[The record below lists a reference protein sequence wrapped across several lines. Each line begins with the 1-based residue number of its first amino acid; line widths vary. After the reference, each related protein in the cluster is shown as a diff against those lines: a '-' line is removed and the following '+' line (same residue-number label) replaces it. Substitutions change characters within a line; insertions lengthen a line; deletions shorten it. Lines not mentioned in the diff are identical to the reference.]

1 MDEWEHYEA
10 DAFNFYDDVSVF
22 FYSGYGAFISFEWS
36 SDYSDW
42 LPLFEVFFC
51 EDFAS
56 GGVLSRE
63 EPQEANGFGRDFLDS
78 VVVRITVYPK
88 WDGPFGL
95 ASAVEFELERFFSG
109 GFDKQ
114 NPWNDGSGATLFT
127 G

>member
-36 SDYSDW
+36 SDYSD
-42 LPLFEVFFC
+42 LLSLFEIFFC

-63 EPQEANGFGRDFLDS
+63 EPQEANGFRRDFLDS
-78 VVVRITVYPK
+78 VVVWITVYPK
-88 WDGPFGL
+88 GNGPFGL
-95 ASAVEFELERFFSG
+95 ASAVEFELERFLSG
-109 GFDKQ
+109 GFDK
-114 NPWNDGSGATLFT
+114 
-127 G
+127 